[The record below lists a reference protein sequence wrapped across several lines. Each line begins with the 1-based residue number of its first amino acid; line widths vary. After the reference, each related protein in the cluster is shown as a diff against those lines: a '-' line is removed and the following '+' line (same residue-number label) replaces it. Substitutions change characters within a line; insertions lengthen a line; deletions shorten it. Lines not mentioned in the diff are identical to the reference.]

1 MSAARARQLM
11 AAETAEPGTAPR
23 GKSTLGERY
32 HQRSGP
38 VKRKPAICEIFRIL
52 REVPG
57 GTDQPVGPSW
67 PSTCLPPAC
76 ALHADRLRGD
86 REAQTGSGAQA
97 GQKGLRRPTRGAGQP
112 PGHRAGREA
121 RESWALRPGGRE
133 DRGSSFI
140 PPCPISACSEGGRHP
155 RRYPTR

>member
-52 REVPG
+52 REVPD
-57 GTDQPVGPSW
+57 GTDQPVGPGW
-67 PSTCLPPAC
+67 P
-76 ALHADRLRGD
+76 
-86 REAQTGSGAQA
+86 SGAQA
-97 GQKGLRRPTRGAGQP
+97 GQKVLRRTTRGAGQP
-112 PGHRAGREA
+112 PFHRAGRGAERIEDPPSSRHALYPLAVKEA
-121 RESWALRPGGRE
+121 AIHADIQPGDPG
-133 DRGSSFI
+133 
-140 PPCPISACSEGGRHP
+140 
-155 RRYPTR
+155 